1 MVRYRKCYF
10 VSYKNNDETYLGNY
24 RLTSVIP
31 CFWILKIIVDN
42 QLHNELN
49 SNNILYKKNIDFQ
62 KGHFTKHAILQLFN
76 QDQVRNSFE
85 LFTLSVF
92 IDLSKAFDGVAH
104 DILICKLKNYE
115 IRRNNLKWFN

>member
-10 VSYKNNDETYLGNY
+10 VSYKSNDETYLGNS
-24 RLTSVIP
+24 RLTSVLP
-31 CFWILKIIVDN
+31 CISILKIIVDN
-42 QLHNELN
+42 QLHNKLN
-49 SNNILYKKNIDFQ
+49 SNNILYEKHIDFQ
-62 KGHFTKHAILQLFN
+62 KGHFTRDAILQLVD

-92 IDLSKAFDGVAH
+92 IGLSKAFDEVAH
-104 DILICKLKNYE
+104 DILICKLKNYG